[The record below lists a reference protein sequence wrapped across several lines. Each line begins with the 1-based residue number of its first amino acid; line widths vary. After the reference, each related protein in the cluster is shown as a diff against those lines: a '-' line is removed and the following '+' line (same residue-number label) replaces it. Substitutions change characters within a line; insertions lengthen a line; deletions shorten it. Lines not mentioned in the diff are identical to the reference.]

1 MYRHTDVK
9 YFPLGE
15 EMLDA
20 MIEELK
26 KAEKCIF
33 LEYFIISDGV
43 IWKRVKEVLIE
54 KAKEGIDI
62 SILIDDLG

>member
-15 EMLDA
+15 EMLEA
-20 MIEELK
+20 MIEDLK

-33 LEYFIISDGV
+33 
-43 IWKRVKEVLIE
+43 W
-54 KAKEGIDI
+54 
-62 SILIDDLG
+62 SILLSVTA

>member
-15 EMLDA
+15 EMLEA
-20 MIEELK
+20 MIEDLK

-33 LEYFIISDGV
+33 LEYFIISD
-43 IWKRVKEVLIE
+43 WR
-54 KAKEGIDI
+54 
-62 SILIDDLG
+62 DLEESQRSADRESKSGYRYPFINR

>member
-20 MIEELK
+20 MIEDLK
-26 KAEKCIF
+26 KGKKMYLPGLF
-33 LEYFIISDGV
+33 YYQ
-43 IWKRVKEVLIE
+43 
-54 KAKEGIDI
+54 
-62 SILIDDLG
+62 